1 MKAAVGTRLKKRDGT
16 PSKRR
21 KNFLSKSYS
30 SDSVANM
37 SGSPVKEG
45 VFTMDPMLEH
55 ALDFDTDDED
65 EHGDRD

>member
-1 MKAAVGTRLKKRDGT
+1 MKAAAGTRLKKRDGT

-21 KNFLSKSYS
+21 KNFMSKSYS

-37 SGSPVKEG
+37 TGSPVKEG

-65 EHGDRD
+65 ELGDRD

>member
-1 MKAAVGTRLKKRDGT
+1 MKAAAGTRLKKRDGT

-21 KNFLSKSYS
+21 KNFMSKSYS

-37 SGSPVKEG
+37 AGSPVKEG

>member
-1 MKAAVGTRLKKRDGT
+1 MKAAAGTRLKKRDGT

-21 KNFLSKSYS
+21 KNFMSKSYS

>member
-1 MKAAVGTRLKKRDGT
+1 MCF
-16 PSKRR
+16 P
-21 KNFLSKSYS
+21 
-30 SDSVANM
+30 SDSVTHL

-55 ALDFDTDDED
+55 ALDFDTDEDE

>member
-1 MKAAVGTRLKKRDGT
+1 MKAAAGTRLKKRDGT

-21 KNFLSKSYS
+21 KNFMSKSYS

-37 SGSPVKEG
+37 TGSPVKEG